1 MADSRQLVEQLR
13 KSLESG
19 DLVTA
24 RARFDELIRDSA
36 TGPGAMQL
44 AAEVLHELRQPLLG
58 IKAYVQMIREDG
70 VSKAPIN
77 LLLAQVDRMEHIISD
92 FTRLA
97 SDRPAPKEKVALAT
111 HAREAVRQFQ

>member
-1 MADSRQLVEQLR
+1 MIVSMDARAVVEQLR
-13 KSLESG
+13 RAVESG
-19 DLVTA
+19 DLGAA
-24 RARFDELIRDSA
+24 RARFDELLRDTAS
-36 TGPGAMQL
+36 GPGAMQL

-77 LLLAQVDRMEHIISD
+77 LLLAQVDRMEQIISD

-97 SDRPAPKEKVALAT
+97 S
-111 HAREAVRQFQ
+111 